1 MRMRRGQAALEYVL
15 AFAAL
20 LVVVTA
26 MGYVVSAAVESANRA
41 NALVRADY
49 P

>member
-1 MRMRRGQAALEYVL
+1 MRRGQTALEYVL

-20 LVVVTA
+20 LVVVFA
-26 MGYVVSAAVESANRA
+26 LA
-41 NALVRADY
+41 ALVRATGRYANRTEDLVTSDC